1 MSNRDEGSAHRRAL
15 KDLLKVVTLC
25 STPLA
30 WRETDGTVQLVIT
43 LQVPPQRRLP
53 P

>member
-15 KDLLKVVTLC
+15 KDLLKVVTQC
-25 STPLA
+25 STPVE
-30 WRETDGTVQLVIT
+30 WRETEGFVRLVIT